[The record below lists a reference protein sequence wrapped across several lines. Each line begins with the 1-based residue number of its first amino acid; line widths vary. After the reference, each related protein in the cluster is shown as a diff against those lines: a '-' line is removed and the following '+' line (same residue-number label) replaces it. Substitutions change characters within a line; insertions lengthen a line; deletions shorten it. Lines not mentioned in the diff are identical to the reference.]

1 MVTLKD
7 KNVTNIPKN
16 IALMKIIES
25 KKSNSS
31 FKDPELEMSKIA
43 RNDEIL
49 NEDDEAQDLVDAI
62 NSGSKVEYNI
72 CDFRS

>member
-7 KNVTNIPKN
+7 SNLSNIPKN

-25 KKSNSS
+25 KKGNSS
-31 FKDPELEMSKIA
+31 FKDLEMSKIT
-43 RNDEIL
+43 RNEEFA

-62 NSGSKVEYNI
+62 KSTCHVE
-72 CDFRS
+72 